1 MKENVCHHQLS
12 DNADKNMEGL
22 QSMGGKSA
30 SSCARKLSVQISDRR
45 EGRECT
51 QGRARLQTLQTHPQ
65 WCTSSSKAPHPKV
78 SITSPRSPT
87 NKRPNS

>member
-22 QSMGGKSA
+22 QSMGGKA
-30 SSCARKLSVQISDRR
+30 ANSCVGKLSVQISDRHGGR
-45 EGRECT
+45 EGTR
-51 QGRARLQTLQTHPQ
+51 GRARLQTLQTHPQ
-65 WCTSSSKAPHPKV
+65 WCTSSSKASHPKA

-87 NKRPNS
+87 NKRPNA